1 MKLQYRVFDTFN
13 AYNITLYHD
22 GKIFK
27 SYKVYKSNDEAFEEV
42 ERLKEIGYT
51 YGFTKKEVEK
61 QREKYERMLDNI
73 VEAE

>member
-13 AYNITLYHD
+13 TYNITLYHD

-42 ERLKEIGYT
+42 ER
-51 YGFTKKEVEK
+51 
-61 QREKYERMLDNI
+61 
-73 VEAE
+73 

>member
-13 AYNITLYHD
+13 AYNIILYHD

-27 SYKVYKSNDEAFEEV
+27 SYKVYKSNDKAFEEV

-51 YGFTKKEVEK
+51 YGFTKEEVEK

-73 VEAE
+73 VEEE

>member
-1 MKLQYRVFDTFN
+1 MRLQYRLFDTFN

-42 ERLKEIGYT
+42 ERLKEIVYT
-51 YGFTKKEVEK
+51 YGFTKEEVEK
-61 QREKYERMLDNI
+61 QKEKYERMLNNMI
-73 VEAE
+73 VED